1 MKTLIINV
9 AYLTRYW
16 YGYSMH
22 LISIFFLGIIC
33 VINYELRTVIF
44 ILPLTGNIIDLN

>member
-22 LISIFFLGIIC
+22 LISIFLGIIC

-44 ILPLTGNIIDLN
+44 FLPLTGNIIDLN